1 MSKVRLNLNKVKAI
15 DNERR
20 RQARAPKLAELD
32 VLFIQALESN
42 DNARRNEVVN
52 LKQKLR
58 DITADPKQI
67 AAKSL
72 DDVIAAWPEAELG
85 PNPYTQP
92 LDQ

>member
-1 MSKVRLNLNKVKAI
+1 MSKVRLNLDKAKAI
-15 DNERR
+15 DIERR

-32 VLFIQALESN
+32 TAFIQALERN
-42 DNARRNEVVN
+42 DNARRAELVTM
-52 LKQKLR
+52 KQKLR
-58 DITADPKQI
+58 DITTDPKQI